1 MTRKQKVVTVC
12 GFLGAITLFIFLQR
26 EEVAK
31 LISTQ
36 TSETSKILEA
46 PASDSEG
53 SSDSSTLKE
62 THSVSSFCDDVEPFS
77 TADVARA
84 EVFASNTHFKK
95 DGEVYRIRVFVEDG
109 QNTSFKKLVF
119 FKEDDDGFPR
129 IIKDKQ
135 KINPS
140 EEEIKSYL
148 EGAAVIHQEADVS
161 IELKD
166 GRSFNYSEVNGKV
179 TKVLD
184 GASGYPC
191 QKN

>member
-12 GFLGAITLFIFLQR
+12 GFLGAIALFIFLQKS
-26 EEVAK
+26 ELTK
-31 LISTQ
+31 SFSTQ
-36 TSETSKILEA
+36 TPETSNILDI
-46 PASDSEG
+46 PDSRPE
-53 SSDSSTLKE
+53 SSEVVSESGE
-62 THSVSSFCDDVEPFS
+62 VHPVSSFCNDVEPFS
-77 TADVARA
+77 LRDVARR

-148 EGAAVIHQEADVS
+148 EGAEVIHQEADVS

-179 TKVLD
+179 TKVLE

>member
-1 MTRKQKVVTVC
+1 MTRIQKVVTVC

-26 EEVAK
+26 EEVARP
-31 LISTQ
+31 ISTQ
-36 TSETSKILEA
+36 AVETSKILEVPA
-46 PASDSEG
+46 PYSEG
-53 SSDSSTLKE
+53 SGDSTTVRE
-62 THSVSSFCDDVEPFS
+62 THPVSSFCDDVESFS
-77 TADVARA
+77 TADVARK